1 MLIRFS
7 EPGVSLSVEI
17 LGRFLRCQH
26 GTLVLVPC
34 IPFRPSDGLT
44 DGPVTG
50 WRLIVQIS
58 LKAPLIYL
66 LGERE
71 QTGRRKDRKHDGRKT
86 SPGECILLLAHVY
99 AQSVR
104 AT

>member
-1 MLIRFS
+1 
-7 EPGVSLSVEI
+7 
-17 LGRFLRCQH
+17 
-26 GTLVLVPC
+26 
-34 IPFRPSDGLT
+34 
-44 DGPVTG
+44 
-50 WRLIVQIS
+50 VQIS